1 MAFAADDLAA
11 WLIGVL
17 ADAGR
22 KKLAGVVWGSELERA
37 LSAAAR
43 DAVRRTAD
51 EVALGDQRKARD
63 VALVIR
69 EVFAGQVPAGSLASG
84 ETTLEVLR
92 AGVARQLAV
101 LDDAQVTGTWQSS
114 ADVLGL
120 RAGIL
125 AEKLAGHLV
134 SAVIAAGSQGG
145 PLFPL
150 ANQLNHDLTHLQLW
164 EMRAGPRGDEDGASR
179 RPHRSEIQASPTADG
194 QPPVYVTAKVSSVHY
209 RSDDW
214 IVDVPLG
221 QLEHWNRTSP
231 PMGEGKLQM
240 WAFTHRLDSDNNC
253 LELTVEGRTAQAV
266 VLRQVRF
273 QVLKRR
279 PGSTPRGV
287 RLDLSSLS
295 LASSMNVRNFEA
307 DLGYADVAMPIPM
320 PLHPYDKKLTADFPY
335 VMQRDTTPDFPYSVH
350 QSDPEHFYFSLDYGD
365 EDIEW
370 MAELDWLSAGRSGSI
385 RIDDAGAPFVS
396 TAFRS
401 RPVYIWNGSRQTWR
415 DHLCADESCYRTHH
429 KSRK

>member
-11 WLIGVL
+11 WLIGML

-22 KKLAGVVWGSELERA
+22 KKLAGMVWGSELERA
-37 LSAAAR
+37 LSAAAG

-69 EVFAGQVPAGSLASG
+69 EVFAGQVPAGSLASR

-92 AGVARQLAV
+92 AGVAQQLAV

-120 RAGIL
+120 QAGML
-125 AEKLAGHLV
+125 AEKLADHLV

-164 EMRAGPRGDEDGASR
+164 EMRAGQRGDEDGAASGQH
-179 RPHRSEIQASPTADG
+179 RPETQASRLADI
-194 QPPVYVTAKVSSVHY
+194 PPVYVTARVSSVHY
-209 RSDDW
+209 RADDW
-214 IVDVPLG
+214 VVDVPLDE
-221 QLEHWNRTSP
+221 LARWNRSSP
-231 PMGEGKLQM
+231 PMGEGGLQM
-240 WAFTHRLDSDNNC
+240 WAWEHRLESDNNC
-253 LELTVEGRTAQAV
+253 LELTVEGRTEQAV

-279 PGSTPRGV
+279 PGSVPRGV
-287 RLDLSSLS
+287 RLDLNILS
-295 LASSMNVRNFEA
+295 LASSMNVRNFDVDLRAA
-307 DLGYADVAMPIPM
+307 DLAAPVPM
-320 PLHPYDKKLTADFPY
+320 PLAPFRNKLTPDFPY
-335 VMQRDTTPDFPYSVH
+335 VMDRNTTPNFPYSVH
-350 QSDPEHFYFSLDYGD
+350 RSDPEHFHFSLDYGD

-370 MAELDWLSAGRSGSI
+370 VAELDWLSAGQAGSI
-385 RIDDAGAPFVS
+385 RIDDDGAPFAS

-401 RPVYIWNGSRQTWR
+401 RPVYIWHGSPQTRR
-415 DHLCADESCYRTHH
+415 DHQCADEGCYRTHH
-429 KSRK
+429 RARK

>member
-1 MAFAADDLAA
+1 MAFAADDLGA
-11 WLIGVL
+11 WLIGML

-43 DAVRRTAD
+43 DAVLRTAD
-51 EVALGDQRKARD
+51 EVALGDQRKTRD

-69 EVFAGQVPAGSLASG
+69 EVFAGQVPAGSLADG

-92 AGVARQLAV
+92 TGVARQLAV
-101 LDDAQVTGTWQSS
+101 LDDAQVTGTGQSS
-114 ADVLGL
+114 ADVLDV
-120 RAGIL
+120 RAGVL
-125 AEKLAGHLV
+125 AEKLADHLV

-150 ANQLNHDLTHLQLW
+150 ANQFNHDLTHLQLR
-164 EMRAGPRGDEDGASR
+164 ENRAWPRGDEDGAASGQHRTEIRASR
-179 RPHRSEIQASPTADG
+179 PADS
-194 QPPVYVTAKVSSVHY
+194 QPPVYVTARLSSVHY
-209 RSDDW
+209 RQDDW
-214 IVDVPLG
+214 VVDVPFD
-221 QLEHWNRTSP
+221 QLEHWNRTNP
-231 PMGEGKLQM
+231 PMGTGGLQM
-240 WAFTHRLDSDNNC
+240 WAFKHRLESDNNC

-273 QVLKRR
+273 QVLNRR
-279 PGSTPRGV
+279 PGSAPRGV
-287 RLDLSSLS
+287 RLDVSCLS
-295 LASSMNVRNFEA
+295 LGASMNVRNFEVDLGSA
-307 DLGYADVAMPIPM
+307 DLAVPVPM
-320 PLHPYDKKLTADFPY
+320 PLHPYDKKLTAEFPY
-335 VMQRDTTPDFPYSVH
+335 VMHRNTTPDFPYSVH
-350 QSDPEHFYFSLDYGD
+350 RSDPEYFYFGLDYGD

-370 MAELDWLSAGRSGSI
+370 VAELDWLSAGRSGSI

-401 RPVYIWNGSRQTWR
+401 RPVYIWNGSRQTHR